1 MMADGRWQLFE
12 NTKITPTN
20 KFNYIYII
28 KNSFLVFL
36 SFLKKLPSAICHRCA
51 VPKKKVKN
59 NT

>member
-51 VPKKKVKN
+51 VPKKK
-59 NT
+59 